1 MSLDFVLGQLGAG
14 LGRAAPAQLFHWM
27 APFDDGERDA
37 VLADDVRRSLA
48 ADPFAPIADALAA
61 PLGAPFDDAIGRM
74 QYLFAA
80 LYLPGD
86 ILFKVDRASM
96 YNSLEVRAPFLDHA
110 LAEAAFA
117 LPSRLKFRGGATK
130 YLLKRL
136 AERHLPAEL
145 VHRPKHGFAVPVASL
160 LRGTLRAR
168 IAETI
173 LDAGNPLASWFRR
186 PALEVMLRDHESGRR
201 DHRKRLW
208 TLYCLFRFAAFA
220 RAG

>member
-1 MSLDFVLGQLGAG
+1 MHRRFGKLPW
-14 LGRAAPAQLFHWM
+14 RELF
-27 APFDDGERDA
+27 ADAIALAEASPISA
-37 VLADDVRRSLA
+37 VLARNIALSRETLA
-48 ADPFAPIADALAA
+48 KDP
-61 PLGAPFDDAIGRM
+61 GC
-74 QYLFAA
+74 AA